1 MYTTSIRG
9 IKRVVNRE
17 LYMACVDFFII
28 LWAREGLGGFGLRSI
43 MYQSAK
49 NYTRRLFISARRTSW
64 LGVLFD
70 FVAVIVEA
78 QCNKSSTIPVHVIGV
93 RLLSQSASQK
103 HNQEKKPTN
112 LCATRKFLQNV
123 SAIFEN
129 HAYSLVILT
138 IE

>member
-17 LYMACVDFFII
+17 LYMTCVDFITYGRGKD
-28 LWAREGLGGFGLRSI
+28 WVGPS
-43 MYQSAK
+43 QQK

-78 QCNKSSTIPVHVIGV
+78 QCNKNSTIPVHVIGV